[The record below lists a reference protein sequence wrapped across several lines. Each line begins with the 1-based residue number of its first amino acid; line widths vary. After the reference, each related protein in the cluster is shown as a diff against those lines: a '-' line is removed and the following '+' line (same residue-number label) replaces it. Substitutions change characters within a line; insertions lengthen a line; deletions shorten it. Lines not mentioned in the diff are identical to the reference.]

1 MLTNQVLPRP
11 TDYQARQHVCSGSQ
25 LVARR
30 IAVREALL
38 SAQQPSEVGAAN
50 VCTSIIVAC
59 ELRFGARKK
68 NAPLLTARIERLL
81 QAIEVLPLDGDVDRA
96 HAEVRTMPEA
106 AGRPSGAN
114 VLLIAAHAVNE
125 DCILVT
131 NNLSEFINV
140 ASLAVEN
147 WLAQVV
153 VSRRIGSHEACGPG
167 RYLHWP

>member
-1 MLTNQVLPRP
+1 MNATTQRYLLDTSILADLIKNPAGRVK
-11 TDYQARQHVCSGSQ
+11 A
-25 LVARR
+25 R
-30 IAVREALL
+30 IAEV
-38 SAQQPSEVGAAN
+38 SEAN

-96 HAEVRTMPEA
+96 YAEVRAMLET

-114 VLLIAAHAVNE
+114 DLLIAAHAVNE

-131 NNLSEFINV
+131 NNVSEFVNV
-140 ASLAVEN
+140 RGLVVED
-147 WLAQVV
+147 WLA
-153 VSRRIGSHEACGPG
+153 A
-167 RYLHWP
+167 